1 MREYAFLGIAIASE
15 IVGTASLKLAD
26 GFTNPV
32 PSLVVAV
39 GYLGSFYFLN
49 LTLQDL
55 PIGLVYATWSAVGI
69 VGAAA
74 IGVAYFDESLDAAG
88 VAGICLILAGV
99 ALLNL
104 FSDAYA
110 PAH

>member
-1 MREYAFLGIAIASE
+1 MREYAFLGVAIASE
-15 IVGTASLKLAD
+15 IVGTASLKFAD

-39 GYLGSFYFLN
+39 GYLSSFYFLS
-49 LTLQDL
+49 LTLQEL
-55 PIGLVYATWSAVGI
+55 LIGLVYATWSAVGI

-74 IGVAYFDESLDAAG
+74 IGVAYFDESLGAVG
-88 VAGICLILAGV
+88 VAGICLMVAGV

-104 FSDAYA
+104 FSDAYV
-110 PAH
+110 PAQ